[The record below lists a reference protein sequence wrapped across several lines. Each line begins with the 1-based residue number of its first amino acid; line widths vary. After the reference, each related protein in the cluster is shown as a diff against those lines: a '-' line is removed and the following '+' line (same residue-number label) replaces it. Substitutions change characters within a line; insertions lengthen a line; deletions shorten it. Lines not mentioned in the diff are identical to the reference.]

1 MLISSKAIK
10 AAVIGNPISHSLSP
24 KIHNFLLEKH
34 QIDGVYL
41 ALKIEKNDLAICVDS
56 LVKMGFAGFNVTVPH
71 KEEIFKLCDYT
82 SNTAKLCKA
91 VNTVIVTQD
100 KKLFGHNSD
109 AEGFINH
116 FKNCA
121 PDFDFPNKNIF
132 VIGAGGAA
140 RAAVYSL
147 IKAKSKKIFITNRN
161 QNRAE
166 ELIKDF
172 ADFAAEKKCEL
183 EFLDAKNFEKKLD
196 ICDLLVNSTTLGMHG
211 QEPLRIDLKHLNK
224 NAIVYDIVYKPLMTE
239 LLTVAQSR
247 GNKIITGVGM
257 LLNQALIGFESWF
270 KQKPDEKFLIEILED
285 LES

>member
-71 KEEIFKLCDYT
+71 KEEIFKICDYT

-116 FKNCA
+116 FKNSA
-121 PDFDFPNKNIF
+121 LDFDFNNKNIF
-132 VIGAGGAA
+132 IIGSGGAA

-147 IKAKSKKIFITNRN
+147 IKAKTKKIFITNRN

-172 ADFAAEKKCEL
+172 SDFAAQKNCKL
-183 EFLDAKNFEKKLD
+183 EFLAAKNFEEKLD
-196 ICDLLVNSTTLGMHG
+196 ICNLLVNSTTLGMEG
-211 QEPLRIDLKHLNK
+211 QESLKIDLKNLNQ
-224 NAIVYDIVYKPLMTE
+224 NAIVYDIVYKPLITE
-239 LLTVAQSR
+239 LLQTAQSR

-257 LLNQALIGFESWF
+257 LLNQASIGFEAWF
-270 KQKPDEKFLIEILED
+270 KQKPDEKFLTEILKI
-285 LES
+285 LQI

>member
-34 QIDGVYL
+34 QIDGIYL
-41 ALKIEKNDLAICVDS
+41 ALKIEKNDLAVCVDS

-71 KEEIFKLCDYT
+71 KEEIFKICDYT

-116 FKNCA
+116 FKNSA
-121 PDFDFPNKNIF
+121 PDFDFNNKNIF

-147 IKAKSKKIFITNRN
+147 IKAKTKKIFITNRN

-172 ADFAAEKKCEL
+172 ADFAAQKNCEL
-183 EFLDAKNFEKKLD
+183 EFLDAKNFEEKLD
-196 ICDLLVNSTTLGMHG
+196 ICNLLINSTTLGMEG
-211 QEPLRIDLKHLNK
+211 QEPLRIDLKNLNQST
-224 NAIVYDIVYKPLMTE
+224 IVYDIVYKPLLTE
-239 LLTVAQSR
+239 LLQVAQSR

-257 LLNQALIGFESWF
+257 LLNQALIGFEAWF
-270 KQKPDEKFLIEILED
+270 KQKPDEKFLTEILKI
-285 LES
+285 LQI

>member
-41 ALKIEKNDLAICVDS
+41 ALKIEKNDLAICVES
-56 LVKMGFAGFNVTVPH
+56 LIKMGFAGFNVTAPH
-71 KEEIFKLCDYT
+71 KEEIFKICDYT

-116 FKNCA
+116 FKNSA
-121 PDFDFPNKNIF
+121 PDFDFNNKNIF
-132 VIGAGGAA
+132 VIGSGGAA
-140 RAAVYSL
+140 RAAIYSL
-147 IKAKSKKIFITNRN
+147 IKAKTKKIFITNRN

-172 ADFAAEKKCEL
+172 ADFAAQKNCEL
-183 EFLDAKNFEKKLD
+183 KFLDAKNFEEKLD
-196 ICDLLVNSTTLGMHG
+196 ICNLLVNSTTLGMEG
-211 QEPLRIDLKHLNK
+211 QEPLRIDLKNLNQS
-224 NAIVYDIVYKPLMTE
+224 AIVYDIVYKPLITE
-239 LLTVAQSR
+239 LLQVAQSR
-247 GNKIITGVGM
+247 GNKVVTGVGM
-257 LLNQALIGFESWF
+257 LLNQALIGFEAWF
-270 KQKPDEKFLIEILED
+270 KQKPDEKFLSEILKIMGR
-285 LES
+285 